1 LQNIGRYQI
10 ESELGK
16 GAMGVVYKA
25 TDPNIGR
32 SVALKTM
39 RLDVH
44 GIEQE
49 EMLRRFKNEARSAG
63 VLSHPN
69 IVTIYDAG
77 EDQGLFYIAME
88 FIAGRTLAEV
98 LQEHRVLPVDQVISI
113 TRNICA
119 GLDFAHNK
127 GIVHRDIKP
136 ANIMVTPDGTAK
148 IMDFGIAK
156 VSGSLTST
164 GQVLGTPNYMSPE
177 QVKGRQLDGRSD
189 LFSLGVMLYEMLT
202 GEKPFMGQG
211 VTTIIYKI
219 VNENPI
225 PPRDLDLTIHPGLSA
240 VVSRTLA
247 KDPYE
252 RYQTGAELIRDLES
266 YKSYGSDAN
275 STMINATGAFDRAA
289 VSGDGDATLIGTS
302 ATVTRPP
309 VPAPAPA
316 PTPAPAAG
324 QTTGQQTGVRTTPI
338 PQPAASTG
346 STVSTGS
353 SMAKAPAAV
362 VPLPAIPSAAAKR
375 PGTVSDKI
383 AAAGSRGSGKLLI
396 GALAV
401 VVLIAGVIGIAR
413 HNARKRAAENSQQ
426 QFQQAMQQA
435 QQAIDMAKQA
445 EQVGQAAVPSATSAD
460 ATQPPA
466 TDATPQPPSTDA
478 NTTPATPVADSAS
491 ATGTPAARKAK
502 PKPTVGDLQVTSDP
516 AGAHVDI
523 DGQTRPEWVTPFVA
537 DKLPIGKHAI
547 TYNMPNFGTEKRTAD
562 VVAGKKGTVDAKL
575 TTTVGTVKVA
585 STPAGAD
592 ITLNGHPTGQKTP
605 ATLSLPP
612 GNHVIKLHKDGFQ
625 DSTENVTVALGQTQN
640 VAGKLQSAPDATA
653 ATTAAPAKPNA
664 PAKDANPFAKIGRF
678 FKGGGSDAGTLAI
691 STTPAGAK
699 VTLNGEASSTPTPVT
714 IQTKAGK
721 YKVQIELDGYQTI
734 EREVT
739 VAKGKSTGIAETLVH
754 K

>member
-1 LQNIGRYQI
+1 LQSIGRYQI

-16 GAMGVVYKA
+16 GAMGLVYKA

-32 SVALKTM
+32 AVALKTM

-63 VLSHPN
+63 VLNHPN

-88 FIAGRTLAEV
+88 FIEGKTLAEV
-98 LQEHRVLPVDQVISI
+98 LQQHRVLPVDQVIAI

-119 GLDFAHNK
+119 GLDFAHGK

-202 GEKPFMGQG
+202 GEKPFLGQG

-225 PPRDLDLTIHPGLSA
+225 PPRDLDLTIHPGLNA
-240 VVSRTLA
+240 VVTRTLA

-252 RYQTGAELIRDLES
+252 RYQTGAELVRDLEN
-266 YKSYGSDAN
+266 YKSYGADAN
-275 STMINATGAFDRAA
+275 STVISATGVFDRAA
-289 VSGDGDATLIGTS
+289 VAGDGDATLIGSS
-302 ATVTRPP
+302 AAVARPT
-309 VPAPAPA
+309 AQAA
-316 PTPAPAAG
+316 TPAAAQSTQPAA
-324 QTTGQQTGVRTTPI
+324 TRTAVTP
-338 PQPAASTG
+338 QAAASTG
-346 STVSTGS
+346 NATAKTPPSATPPAISPAARQPEAIS
-353 SMAKAPAAV
+353 RKKAPV
-362 VPLPAIPSAAAKR
+362 
-375 PGTVSDKI
+375 
-383 AAAGSRGSGKLLI
+383 GSGGAGKLLI
-396 GALAV
+396 GAFAV
-401 VVLIAGVIGIAR
+401 LVLIAGVVGISR
-413 HNARKRAAENSQQ
+413 HYARKRAAENARQE
-426 QFQQAMQQA
+426 FQQAMQQA

-445 EQVGQAAVPSATSAD
+445 EKLGENAATPSPNADGSQPISAN
-460 ATQPPA
+460 AIPEPPA
-466 TDATPQPPSTDA
+466 TDTNAAPQPDTAAVPPLPA
-478 NTTPATPVADSAS
+478 GRKGKMKPAT
-491 ATGTPAARKAK
+491 
-502 PKPTVGDLQVTSDP
+502 GDLQIASEP

-537 DKLPIGKHAI
+537 DKLPAGKHTV
-547 TYNMPNFGTEKRTAD
+547 TYTMQNFTSVKVTAD
-562 VVAGKKGTVDAKL
+562 VVAGKKITADAKMA
-575 TTTVGTVKVA
+575 TTVGTVKVA

-592 ITLNGHPTGQKTP
+592 ISLNGHPTGQKTP

-612 GNHVIKLHKDGFQ
+612 GSHVIKLHKDGFQ
-625 DSTENVTVALGQTQN
+625 DATENVTVAVGQTQN
-640 VAGKLQSAPDATA
+640 VSGKLQAVA
-653 ATTAAPAKPNA
+653 AAAAAAPESAKNAA
-664 PAKDANPFAKIGRF
+664 PAKDANPFAKLGRLF
-678 FKGGGSDAGTLAI
+678 RGSGSDQGTLEIKSA
-691 STTPAGAK
+691 PPGAK
-699 VTLNGEASSTPTPVT
+699 VVLNGEASSSVTPVT
-714 IQTKAGK
+714 FQTKAGK
-721 YKVQIELDGYQTI
+721 YKVLIQLDGYQTV

-739 VAKGKSTGIAETLVH
+739 VEKGKSTGIAETLVR

>member
-1 LQNIGRYQI
+1 
-10 ESELGK
+10 
-16 GAMGVVYKA
+16 MGLVYKA

-88 FIAGRTLAEV
+88 FIEGRTLAEV

-240 VVSRTLA
+240 VVTRTLA

-252 RYQTGAELIRDLES
+252 RYQSGAELIRDLES
-266 YKSYGSDAN
+266 YKSYGTDAN

-289 VSGDGDATLIGTS
+289 ASGGDGDATLIGTS
-302 ATVTRPP
+302 ATVAPP
-309 VPAPAPA
+309 PAPAPA
-316 PTPAPAAG
+316 PAAA
-324 QTTGQQTGVRTTPI
+324 QATGQQTGARTTLI

-346 STVSTGS
+346 SSTAKTPAVSPLPTIP
-353 SMAKAPAAV
+353 PAAV
-362 VPLPAIPSAAAKR
+362 TRGSQS
-375 PGTVSDKI
+375 VSQKI
-383 AAAGSRGSGKLLI
+383 ASAGSRGPGKLLI

-401 VVLIAGVIGIAR
+401 LVLIAGLVGIAR
-413 HNARKRAAENSQQ
+413 HNARKRATENSQQ
-426 QFQQAMQQA
+426 EFQQAMQQA
-435 QQAIDMAKQA
+435 QQAIDLAKQA
-445 EQVGQAAVPSATSAD
+445 QQLGQPAVPPATSAD

-466 TDATPQPPSTDA
+466 DATPQPPATDA
-478 NTTPATPVADSAS
+478 NASPAPPVPTAAS
-491 ATGTPAARKAK
+491 DNPAARKGK
-502 PKPTVGDLQVTSDP
+502 PKATTGDLQIVSEP

-523 DGQTRPEWVTPFVA
+523 DGQTRPEWVTPFAA
-537 DKLPIGKHAI
+537 DKLAAGKHTV
-547 TYNMPNFGTEKRTAD
+547 TYNMPNFGTEKRTVD
-562 VVAGKKGTVDAKL
+562 VAAGKKATVDAKL
-575 TTTVGTVKVA
+575 TTTVGTVKLA

-605 ATLSLPP
+605 ATLNLPP
-612 GNHVIKLHKDGFQ
+612 GSHVIKLHKDGFQ
-625 DSTENVTVALGQTQN
+625 DATENVTVALGQTQN
-640 VAGKLQSAPDATA
+640 ISGKLSAVPAAAA
-653 ATTAAPAKPNA
+653 ATPAAAKPNA
-664 PAKDANPFAKIGRF
+664 PSKETNPFAKIGRF
-678 FKGGGSDAGTLAI
+678 FKGGGGSDIGTLAI
-691 STTPAGAK
+691 STSPAGAK
-699 VTLNGEASSTPTPVT
+699 VILNGEANSTPTPVT
-714 IQTKAGK
+714 VQTKAGK
-721 YKVQIELDGYQTI
+721 YKVQLVMDGYQTV

-739 VAKGKSTGIAETLVH
+739 VEKGKSTGIAETLVH

>member
-1 LQNIGRYQI
+1 MQNIGRYQI

-32 SVALKTM
+32 AVALKTL

-63 VLSHPN
+63 VLNHPS

-88 FIAGRTLAEV
+88 FIEGRTLGE
-98 LQEHRVLPVDQVISI
+98 LIQEHRVLPVEQVISI

-119 GLDFAHNK
+119 GLDYAHNK

-136 ANIMVTPDGTAK
+136 ANIMITPEGAAK

-189 LFSLGVMLYEMLT
+189 LFSVGVMLYEMLT

-225 PPRDLDLTIHPGLSA
+225 PPRDLDITIHPGLSA
-240 VVSRTLA
+240 VVTRTLA

-252 RYQTGAELIRDLES
+252 RYQTGAELMSDLEN
-266 YKSYGSDAN
+266 YKAYGSDAN
-275 STMINATGAFDRAA
+275 STMISATGAFDRATI
-289 VSGDGDATLIGTS
+289 DQGDATLIGPGP
-302 ATVTRPP
+302 VVPKP

-316 PTPAPAAG
+316 SQPLARQATGAQPAAARTSQMPQAATGATKASGTGAVAGPATQPTPAPASPPPVVAK
-324 QTTGQQTGVRTTPI
+324 P
-338 PQPAASTG
+338 PA
-346 STVSTGS
+346 
-353 SMAKAPAAV
+353 SM
-362 VPLPAIPSAAAKR
+362 SQ
-375 PGTVSDKI
+375 KI
-383 AAAGSRGSGKLLI
+383 ASAGARGSGKLFI
-396 GALAV
+396 GVVAV
-401 VVLIAGVIGIAR
+401 LVLIAGVVGISR
-413 HNARKRAAENSQQ
+413 HNARKRAALNDQQ

-435 QQAIDMAKQA
+435 QQAIDLAKQA
-445 EQVGQAAVPSATSAD
+445 EQLANPPGQPATSAD
-460 ATQPPA
+460 ATQPPDTSA
-466 TDATPQPPSTDA
+466 SQPPPD
-478 NTTPATPVADSAS
+478 TTPAAPDPNAAKAPATPVSA
-491 ATGTPAARKAK
+491 KAK
-502 PKPTVGDLQVTSDP
+502 AKTTTGDLLISSDP

-523 DGQTRPEWVTPFVA
+523 DGQTRPEWVTPFTA
-537 DKLPIGKHAI
+537 EKLTPGKHNI
-547 TYNMPNFGTEKRTAD
+547 TYTMANFGTEKRAAD
-562 VVAGKKGTVDAKL
+562 VAAGKKGSVDAKL
-575 TTTVGTVKVA
+575 TTSVGSVKVA

-592 ITLNGHPTGQKTP
+592 ILLNGHPTGQKTP
-605 ATLSLPP
+605 ATLNLPP
-612 GNHVIKLHKDGFQ
+612 GSHSIKLHKDGFQ
-625 DSTENVTVALGQTQN
+625 DDTENVTVALGQTTN
-640 VAGKLQSAPDATA
+640 VAGKLQPTPAAATA
-653 ATTAAPAKPNA
+653 DASKPAGSQ
-664 PAKDANPFAKIGRF
+664 PAKDANPFSKIGRF
-678 FKGGGSDAGTLAI
+678 FKGGTSDQGTLSI
-691 STTPAGAK
+691 KTNPAGAK
-699 VTLNGEASSTPTPVT
+699 ITLNGQAASSVTPVT
-714 IQTKAGK
+714 LQIKVGK
-721 YKVQIELDGYQTI
+721 YKVQIQMDGYETVQ
-734 EREVT
+734 REVT
-739 VAKGKSTGIAETLVH
+739 VEKGKQTGIDEVLVR

>member
-1 LQNIGRYQI
+1 LQNIGRYQV

-16 GAMGVVYKA
+16 GAMGLVYKA

-63 VLSHPN
+63 VLNHPN

-88 FIAGRTLAEV
+88 FIEGKTLAEV
-98 LQEHRVLPVDQVISI
+98 LQEHRVLPVDQVIGI

-136 ANIMVTPDGTAK
+136 ANIMITPEGMAK

-240 VVSRTLA
+240 VVTRTLA

-252 RYQTGAELIRDLES
+252 RYQSGAELIRDLEN
-266 YKSYGSDAN
+266 YKSYGTDAN
-275 STMINATGAFDRAA
+275 STIVAATGAFNREAIEQ
-289 VSGDGDATLIGTS
+289 GDATLIGPSPTI
-302 ATVTRPP
+302 ARA
-309 VPAPAPA
+309 PAPAPA
-316 PTPAPAAG
+316 QAQATGQRSAMHPTPVPQA
-324 QTTGQQTGVRTTPI
+324 TG
-338 PQPAASTG
+338 
-346 STVSTGS
+346 
-353 SMAKAPAAV
+353 
-362 VPLPAIPSAAAKR
+362 SAAASS
-375 PGTVSDKI
+375 TVKTPAVAPLPVPPAAPAKQPTTTSAKI
-383 AAAGSRGSGKLLI
+383 AAAGSRGPGKLLI
-396 GALAV
+396 GALAFL
-401 VVLIAGVIGIAR
+401 VLVAGVVGITR
-413 HNARKRAAENSQQ
+413 HNARKRAAANQQQ

-445 EQVGQAAVPSATSAD
+445 EQLSPGATPSTSAD
-460 ATQPPA
+460 ATPPTSA
-466 TDATPQPPSTDA
+466 DVTPEPPPTDA
-478 NTTPATPVADSAS
+478 NATPIPPE
-491 ATGTPAARKAK
+491 TGNAAAAPKRPIK
-502 PKPTVGDLQVTSDP
+502 PKLTTGDLQVISEP

-523 DGQTRPEWVTPFVA
+523 DGQTRPEWVTPFLA
-537 DKLPIGKHAI
+537 DKLPAGKHTV
-547 TYNMPNFGTEKRTAD
+547 TYAMPNFGTEKRTVD
-562 VVAGKKGTVDAKL
+562 VAAGKKGTVDAKL
-575 TTTVGTVKVA
+575 TTTVGTVKIA

-592 ITLNGHPTGQKTP
+592 ITLNGKATGQKTP

-625 DSTENVTVALGQTQN
+625 EATENITVALGQTQN
-640 VAGKLQSAPDATA
+640 ITGKLQAVP
-653 ATTAAPAKPNA
+653 ATTAAAPASAKPTQPAKES
-664 PAKDANPFAKIGRF
+664 NPFAKIGRF
-678 FKGGGSDAGTLAI
+678 FKGGNNERGKLSI
-691 STTPAGAK
+691 KTTPAGAK
-699 VTLNGEASSTPTPVT
+699 IILNGEASSSVTPAT
-714 IQTKAGK
+714 IETKAGK
-721 YKVQIELDGYQTI
+721 YKVQLELDGYQTV
-734 EREVT
+734 EREVK
-739 VAKGKSTGIAETLVH
+739 VEKGKQTGIAEVLVH

>member
-1 LQNIGRYQI
+1 
-10 ESELGK
+10 
-16 GAMGVVYKA
+16 MGVVYRA

-32 SVALKTM
+32 AVALKTL

-63 VLSHPN
+63 VLNHPN

-88 FIAGRTLAEV
+88 FIEGRTLAEIM
-98 LQEHRVLPVDQVISI
+98 QEHRVLPVDQVISI

-119 GLDFAHNK
+119 GLDYAHSK

-136 ANIMVTPDGTAK
+136 ANIMITPEGAAK

-240 VVSRTLA
+240 VVTRTLA

-252 RYQTGAELIRDLES
+252 RYQSGTELIRDLES
-266 YKSYGSDAN
+266 YKSYGTDAN
-275 STMINATGAFDRAA
+275 STMISATGAFDRAA
-289 VSGDGDATLIGTS
+289 ISEGDATLIGS
-302 ATVTRPP
+302 AAAVAR
-309 VPAPAPA
+309 PAPAPA
-316 PTPAPAAG
+316 PQPQPTAQPAPAA
-324 QTTGQQTGVRTTPI
+324 RTTQM
-338 PQPAASTG
+338 PQAVTEAAKAATGAVQGTPAAAALSSRAPAKPP
-346 STVSTGS
+346 STVSQKLAS
-353 SMAKAPAAV
+353 
-362 VPLPAIPSAAAKR
+362 
-375 PGTVSDKI
+375 
-383 AAAGSRGSGKLLI
+383 AGSRGSGKLVI

-401 VVLIAGVIGIAR
+401 LVLIAGVVGIAR
-413 HNARKRAAENSQQ
+413 HNSRKRAALNQQ
-426 QFQQAMQQA
+426 QEFQQAMQQA
-435 QQAIDMAKQA
+435 QQAIDLAKQA
-445 EQVGQAAVPSATSAD
+445 EQLTPPAEPATSAD
-460 ATQPPA
+460 APQAPPTDATQQLPA
-466 TDATPQPPSTDA
+466 TDTATSTPTPPE
-478 NTTPATPVADSAS
+478 
-491 ATGTPAARKAK
+491 TGNGGAAAAARKGKAK
-502 PKPTVGDLQVTSDP
+502 PTTGDLQIVTEP
-516 AGAHVDI
+516 AGAHVDV

-537 DKLPIGKHAI
+537 EKLTAGKHNI
-547 TYNMPNFGTEKRTAD
+547 TISMANFASEKRTAD
-562 VVAGKKGTVDAKL
+562 VVAGKKGSLDVKL

-592 ITLNGHPTGQKTP
+592 ILLNGKPTGQKNP

-612 GNHVIKLHKDGFQ
+612 GNHVLKLHHDGYQ
-625 DSTENVTVALGQTQN
+625 DATENVTVALGQAQSIS
-640 VAGKLQSAPDATA
+640 GKLTATPVPEASTA
-653 ATTAAPAKPNA
+653 ANKAPASQPSKES
-664 PAKDANPFAKIGRF
+664 NPFAKIGHF
-678 FKGGGSDAGTLAI
+678 FRGGSSEQGTLVI
-691 STTPAGAK
+691 KTTPPGAK
-699 VTLNGEASSTPTPVT
+699 VRLNGDDSSSVTPVT
-714 IQTKAGK
+714 IQTKVGK
-721 YKVQIELDGYQTI
+721 YKVQIELDGYQSV
-734 EREVT
+734 EREIT
-739 VAKGKSTGIAETLVH
+739 VEKGKQTGISETLVH

>member
-1 LQNIGRYQI
+1 MQNIGRYQI

-16 GAMGVVYKA
+16 GAMGLVYKA

-88 FIAGRTLAEV
+88 FIEGKTLAEL
-98 LQEHRVLPVDQVISI
+98 LQTHRVLPVEQVIGI

-240 VVSRTLA
+240 VVTRTLA

-266 YKSYGSDAN
+266 YKSYGTDAN
-275 STMINATGAFDRAA
+275 STMISATGAFDRST
-289 VSGDGDATLIGTS
+289 VSGEGDATLIGPS
-302 ATVTRPP
+302 PATAKPAAA

-316 PTPAPAAG
+316 AA
-324 QTTGQQTGVRTTPI
+324 QATGQQTSASPAPPPQAANATGSATARTPAVSPLPPI
-338 PQPAASTG
+338 PGTASVKG
-346 STVSTGS
+346 PKTVSQ
-353 SMAKAPAAV
+353 
-362 VPLPAIPSAAAKR
+362 
-375 PGTVSDKI
+375 KI
-383 AAAGSRGSGKLLI
+383 AAAGSRGPGKLLI
-396 GALAV
+396 GAFAV
-401 VVLIAGVIGIAR
+401 LVLIAGVVGIAR
-413 HNARKRAAENSQQ
+413 HNARKRAAENNQQ
-426 QFQQAMQQA
+426 EFQQAMQQA
-435 QQAIDMAKQA
+435 QQAIDLAKQA
-445 EQVGQAAVPSATSAD
+445 EQLGPPAAAPPATSAD
-460 ATQPPA
+460 ATPPTSADATPEPPA
-466 TDATPQPPSTDA
+466 TDANAAPATPQPDSVA
-478 NTTPATPVADSAS
+478 AAATP
-491 ATGTPAARKAK
+491 TARKAK
-502 PKPTVGDLQVTSDP
+502 PKLTTGDLQIVSEP

-523 DGQTRPEWVTPFVA
+523 DGQTRPEWVTPFLA
-537 DKLPIGKHAI
+537 DKLPAGKHTV
-547 TYNMPNFGTEKRTAD
+547 TYTMPNFGTEKRTAD

-575 TTTVGTVKVA
+575 ATTIGTVKVA
-585 STPAGAD
+585 STPAGSD

-605 ATLSLPP
+605 ATLNLPP

-625 DSTENVTVALGQTQN
+625 DATENVTVALGQTQN
-640 VAGKLQSAPDATA
+640 VSGKLQAVPVTATSAPA
-653 ATTAAPAKPNA
+653 AAKPNGTG
-664 PAKDANPFAKIGRF
+664 KEANPFAKIGRF
-678 FKGGGSDAGTLAI
+678 FRGGGTERGTLSI
-691 STTPAGAK
+691 KTTPPGAK
-699 VTLNGEASSTPTPVT
+699 VTLNGEASSSVTPVK
-714 IQTKAGK
+714 IETKTGK
-721 YKVQIELDGYQTI
+721 YKVELELDGYQKI

-739 VAKGKSTGIAETLVH
+739 VEKGKQTGIAEVLVH

>member
-1 LQNIGRYQI
+1 
-10 ESELGK
+10 
-16 GAMGVVYKA
+16 MGLVYKA

-88 FIAGRTLAEV
+88 FIEGKTLAEL
-98 LQEHRVLPVDQVISI
+98 LQEHRVLPVEQVIAI

-240 VVSRTLA
+240 VVTRTLA

-266 YKSYGSDAN
+266 YKSYGTEAN
-275 STMINATGAFDRAA
+275 STMISATGAFDGAA
-289 VSGDGDATLIGTS
+289 VSGEGDATLIGPS
-302 ATVTRPP
+302 PTVARPP
-309 VPAPAPA
+309 VPAAAPAPA
-316 PTPAPAAG
+316 QA
-324 QTTGQQTGVRTTPI
+324 TGQQTGARTTPI
-338 PQPAASTG
+338 PQPAASIG
-346 STVSTGS
+346 SAT
-353 SMAKAPAAV
+353 AKTPAVAP
-362 VPLPAIPSAAAKR
+362 LLAIPSAAPAKGL
-375 PGTVSDKI
+375 GTVSQKI
-383 AAAGSRGSGKLLI
+383 AAAGSRGPGKLLI

-401 VVLIAGVIGIAR
+401 LVLIAGVFGIAR
-413 HNARKRAAENSQQ
+413 HNARKRAVENNQQ
-426 QFQQAMQQA
+426 EFQQAMQQA
-435 QQAIDMAKQA
+435 QQAIDLAKQA
-445 EQVGQAAVPSATSAD
+445 QQLGQAPV
-460 ATQPPA
+460 PPA
-466 TDATPQPPSTDA
+466 TSSDPTQPTASDATPQPPPADA
-478 NTTPATPVADSAS
+478 NATPAPPEPVNAA
-491 ATGTPAARKAK
+491 AGTPTARKGK
-502 PKPTVGDLQVTSDP
+502 PKATTGDLQITSEP

-523 DGQTRPEWVTPFVA
+523 DGQTRPEWVTPFLA
-537 DKLPIGKHAI
+537 DKLPAGKHAI
-547 TYNMPNFGTEKRTAD
+547 TYNMANFGTEKRTAD
-562 VVAGKKGTVDAKL
+562 VVAGKKGAVDAKL
-575 TTTVGTVKVA
+575 TTTVGTVKLA

-605 ATLSLPP
+605 ATLNLPP
-612 GNHVIKLHKDGFQ
+612 GSHIIKLHKDGFQ
-625 DSTENVTVALGQTQN
+625 DANENVTVVLGQTQS
-640 VAGKLQSAPDATA
+640 VAGKLQPAPA
-653 ATTAAPAKPNA
+653 AAAASTPAKPNVT
-664 PAKDANPFAKIGRF
+664 AKEANPFAKIGRF
-678 FKGGGSDAGTLAI
+678 FKGGGGPDLGSLAI
-691 STTPAGAK
+691 ATTPPGAK
-699 VTLNGEASSTPTPVT
+699 VVLNGEASSTPTPVT

-721 YKVQIELDGYQTI
+721 YKVQIVMDGYETI

-739 VAKGKSTGIAETLVH
+739 VEKGKSTGIAETLVH

>member
-25 TDPNIGR
+25 ADPNIGR
-32 SVALKTM
+32 AVALKTL

-88 FIAGRTLAEV
+88 FIEGKTLAEI
-98 LQEHRVLPVDQVISI
+98 LQEQRVLPVDQVISI

-119 GLDFAHNK
+119 GLDYAHNK

-136 ANIMVTPDGTAK
+136 ANIMITPEGMAK

-225 PPRDLDLTIHPGLSA
+225 PPRDLDITIHPGLSA

-252 RYQTGAELIRDLES
+252 RYQTGTELIRDLES
-266 YKSYGSDAN
+266 YKSYTADGN
-275 STMINATGAFDRAA
+275 STMISATGAFPRAA
-289 VSGDGDATLIGTS
+289 APDQGDATLIGPS
-302 ATVTRPP
+302 SVIAKPAAA
-309 VPAPAPA
+309 APAPA
-316 PTPAPAAG
+316 
-324 QTTGQQTGVRTTPI
+324 QNKGQQAAARTTPI
-338 PQPAASTG
+338 PTPVAASAASETARAPAVAPLPPVASAIPAKG
-346 STVSTGS
+346 PATVSQ
-353 SMAKAPAAV
+353 
-362 VPLPAIPSAAAKR
+362 
-375 PGTVSDKI
+375 KI
-383 AAAGSRGSGKLLI
+383 AAAGSRGPGKLLI

-401 VVLIAGVIGIAR
+401 LVLIAGVVGITR
-413 HNARKRAAENSQQ
+413 HNARKRALAGDQQ

-435 QQAIDMAKQA
+435 QQAIELAKQA
-445 EQVGQAAVPSATSAD
+445 QQLAPGATPPETSA
-460 ATQPPA
+460 AAPEQPPA
-466 TDATPQPPSTDA
+466 DATPQPAATD
-478 NTTPATPVADSAS
+478 AS
-491 ATGTPAARKAK
+491 ATPAPPATDNAAATAASARKGKAK
-502 PKPTVGDLQVTSDP
+502 PTTGDLQIVSEP

-537 DKLPIGKHAI
+537 DKLTAGKHTV
-547 TYNMPNFGTEKRTAD
+547 TYTMANFGAEKRTAD
-562 VVAGKKGTVDAKL
+562 VVAGKKGAVDAKL
-575 TTTVGTVKVA
+575 STTVGTVKLA

-605 ATLSLPP
+605 ATLNLPP
-612 GNHVIKLHKDGFQ
+612 GSHTLKLHKDGFQ
-625 DSTENVTVALGQTQN
+625 DATENVTVALGQTQN
-640 VAGKLQSAPDATA
+640 VLGKLQAAPVADATP
-653 ATTAAPAKPNA
+653 APAKPA
-664 PAKDANPFAKIGRF
+664 APPAKDANPFAKIGRF
-678 FKGGGSDAGTLAI
+678 FKGGGSEQGTLEVK
-691 STTPAGAK
+691 TTPPGAT
-699 VTLNGEASSTPTPVT
+699 VVLNGEVVSTKSPVT
-714 IQTKAGK
+714 LQTKVGK
-721 YKVQIELDGYQTI
+721 YKVVLNLEGYEPVVRDVIVQ
-734 EREVT
+734 
-739 VAKGKSTGIAETLVH
+739 KGKQTGIAETLVH

>member
-1 LQNIGRYQI
+1 MQNIGRYQI

-32 SVALKTM
+32 AVALKTL
-39 RLDVH
+39 RLDIH

-63 VLSHPN
+63 VLNHPN

-88 FIAGRTLAEV
+88 FIEGRTLAEIM
-98 LQEHRVLPVDQVISI
+98 QEHRVLPVDQVISI

-119 GLDFAHNK
+119 GLDYAHSK

-136 ANIMVTPDGTAK
+136 ANIMITPEGSAK

-240 VVSRTLA
+240 VVTRTLA

-252 RYQTGAELIRDLES
+252 RYQSGTELIRDLEN
-266 YKSYGSDAN
+266 YKSYGTDAN
-275 STMINATGAFDRAA
+275 STIISATGVFDRAA
-289 VSGDGDATLIGTS
+289 IAGEGDATLIGS
-302 ATVTRPP
+302 APAIAKA
-309 VPAPAPA
+309 APAPA
-316 PTPAPAAG
+316 PQPQPPAQPASAARTTQMPQAATGSTKAATGAVQSPPAPAAPPIG
-324 QTTGQQTGVRTTPI
+324 SSTTKP
-338 PQPAASTG
+338 P
-346 STVSTGS
+346 STVSQKLAS
-353 SMAKAPAAV
+353 
-362 VPLPAIPSAAAKR
+362 
-375 PGTVSDKI
+375 
-383 AAAGSRGSGKLLI
+383 AGSRGSGKLVI

-401 VVLIAGVIGIAR
+401 LVLIAGVVGLAR
-413 HNARKRAAENSQQ
+413 HNSRKRAALNQQ
-426 QFQQAMQQA
+426 QEFQQAMQQA
-435 QQAIDMAKQA
+435 QQAIDLAKQA
-445 EQVGQAAVPSATSAD
+445 EQLTPPAQPATSAETPEAPPTD
-460 ATQPPA
+460 ATQQPPA
-466 TDATPQPPSTDA
+466 TDAA
-478 NTTPATPVADSAS
+478 ATTPAPPETANNGA
-491 ATGTPAARKAK
+491 ATAARKGKAK
-502 PKPTVGDLQVTSDP
+502 ATTGDLQIVSEP
-516 AGAHVDI
+516 AGAHVDV

-537 DKLPIGKHAI
+537 EKLTPGKHNI
-547 TYNMPNFGTEKRTAD
+547 TISMANFATEKRAAD
-562 VVAGKKGTVDAKL
+562 VVAGKKGSLDVKL
-575 TTTVGTVKVA
+575 TTTVGTVKIA
-585 STPAGAD
+585 STPSGAD
-592 ITLNGHPTGQKTP
+592 ILLNGKPTGQKTP

-612 GNHVIKLHKDGFQ
+612 GNHVLRLHHDGYQ
-625 DSTENVTVALGQTQN
+625 DAAENVTVVLGQAQSIS
-640 VAGKLQSAPDATA
+640 GKLTATSAPETSA
-653 ATTAAPAKPNA
+653 AENKAPAAQPSKEG
-664 PAKDANPFAKIGRF
+664 NPFAKIGRF
-678 FKGGGSDAGTLAI
+678 FRGGSSEQGTLAI
-691 STTPAGAK
+691 KTTPPGAK
-699 VTLNGEASSTPTPVT
+699 VRLNGDDASSVTPVT
-714 IQTKAGK
+714 IQTKVGK
-721 YKVQIELDGYQTI
+721 YKVQIELDGYQPV
-734 EREVT
+734 EREIT
-739 VAKGKSTGIAETLVH
+739 VEKGKQTGISETLVH